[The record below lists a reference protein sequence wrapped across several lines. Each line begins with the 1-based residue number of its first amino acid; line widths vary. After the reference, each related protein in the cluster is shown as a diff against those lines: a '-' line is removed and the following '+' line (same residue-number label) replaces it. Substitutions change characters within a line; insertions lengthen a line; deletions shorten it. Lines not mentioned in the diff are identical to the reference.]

1 VRICPT
7 DLHDA
12 ARFPRIRCG
21 RRAKTQ
27 IQEEEVHFSVVTVV
41 AAVVVVFIV
50 VVFKANLLSLR
61 LST

>member
-1 VRICPT
+1 MRICPT

-27 IQEEEVHFSVVTVV
+27 IQEEEVHFFVVTVV
-41 AAVVVVFIV
+41 AAVVAVFV
-50 VVFKANLLSLR
+50 VVAFKADHLSLR